1 MVEMT
6 GWLSSVV
13 AAWCR
18 ENDRFERVYPVERI
32 VLAPSLPRVDVLSFP
47 RSREKVVESL
57 KVARRQ
63 AAPAR
68 PGQPSRGSVGP
79 VMPSEKQE
87 RVMAELAGPLRVMKI
102 AIQTAK
108 IAYPDYERESGTKWP
123 DKHLDPA
130 EAQLFAFAAL
140 RALDGAG
147 FDIVPKKDKPDA
159 DRP

>member
-1 MVEMT
+1 
-6 GWLSSVV
+6 
-13 AAWCR
+13 
-18 ENDRFERVYPVERI
+18 
-32 VLAPSLPRVDVLSFP
+32 
-47 RSREKVVESL
+47 
-57 KVARRQ
+57 
-63 AAPAR
+63 
-68 PGQPSRGSVGP
+68 
-79 VMPSEKQE
+79 MPSGKQE
-87 RVMAELAGPLRVMKI
+87 RMMAELAGPLRVMKI

-147 FDIVPKKDKPDA
+147 FDIVPRKDKPDA